1 MASNQNQN
9 QNQNGI
15 ENNDQRWSLQGTNA
29 LVTGGTKGIGHA
41 IVEELARLGSRVHT
55 CARNQ
60 DELDGCL
67 LDWKTKGFI
76 VSGSICDCTSRPQRD
91 SLMKTVDSI
100 FHGRLDILVNNIG
113 GSIYKDTC
121 DYTEDDF
128 THVMSYCFE
137 SAYHLSQLAYPMLK
151 KSEAGNIIF
160 ISSIAS
166 FFAVNAGS
174 IYGSAK
180 GAMNQLAK
188 ILACEWAKD
197 NIRSNVVAPGFIKT
211 PMAQEFFTNKKF
223 VEGIEARTAL
233 GRVGESQEVSSIVA
247 FLCMPA
253 SSYITGQTIFVDGGM
268 SVYGFLPSFSN
279 EEV

>member
-1 MASNQNQN
+1 MASVT
-9 QNQNGI
+9 QNGFK
-15 ENNDQRWSLQGTNA
+15 NNDQRWSLQGANA

-60 DELDGCL
+60 EELDICL
-67 LDWKTKGFI
+67 LDWKAKGFE
-76 VSGSICDCTSRPQRD
+76 VSGSICDATSRPQRD
-91 SLMKTVDSI
+91 SLIKTVDST
-100 FHGRLDILVNNIG
+100 FHGRLDILVNNVG

-128 THVMSYCFE
+128 SHVMSYCFE
-137 SAYHLSQLAYPMLK
+137 SAYHLSQLVYPMLK
-151 KSEAGNIIF
+151 NSRAGNIIF

-197 NIRSNVVAPGFIKT
+197 NIRCNVVAPGFIKT
-211 PMAQEFFTNKKF
+211 PMAEEFYANKKF
-223 VEGIEARTAL
+223 VEDIEARTAL
-233 GRVGESQEVSSIVA
+233 GRVGESKEVSSIVA
-247 FLCMPA
+247 FLCMRA
-253 SSYITGQTIFVDGGM
+253 SSYITGQTIYVDGGM
-268 SVYGFLPSFSN
+268 SVYGFLPSFSTY
-279 EEV
+279 